1 MQYFFFLIF
10 VTSMDDAKV
19 VTYTFTCAYRFS

>member
-1 MQYFFFLIF
+1 
-10 VTSMDDAKV
+10 MDDAKV